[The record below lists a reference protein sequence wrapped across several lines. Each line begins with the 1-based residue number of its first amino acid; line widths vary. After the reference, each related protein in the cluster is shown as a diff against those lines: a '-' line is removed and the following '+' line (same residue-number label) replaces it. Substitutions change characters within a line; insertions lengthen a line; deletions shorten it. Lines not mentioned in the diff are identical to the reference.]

1 MKKNK
6 DLILIQALRLFNDQG
21 YLNVSIRQIAAAT
34 GISHS
39 NLIYHYQTKQDIVT
53 ALHNQL
59 LEEAKKLNKETKNP
73 ADFVETLYNS
83 TRKGFLI
90 LYNYR
95 FLMADLHHILKD
107 NPSLKQLFLEVEKIR
122 AIMYADSIKE
132 AVTQGYLR
140 KEIYD
145 NEYRFFIEHIKIY
158 SDSWITSSLIY
169 EENTEE
175 AIVLKYTDLFVRMFF
190 PYFTEK
196 GRHRF
201 FEYHQRSIT

>member
-6 DLILIQALRLFNDQG
+6 DLILIQALKLFNNQG

-39 NLIYHYQTKQDIVT
+39 NLIYHYKTKQDIVT

-59 LEEAKKLNKETKNP
+59 LEEAKKLNKETKKP
-73 ADFVETLYNS
+73 ADFVETLYTS

-90 LYNYR
+90 LYDYR

-107 NPSLKQLFLEVEKIR
+107 NPSLKQLFLEVEMIR
-122 AIMYADSIKE
+122 ATMYADSIKE

-145 NEYRFFIEHIKIY
+145 NEYRFFIEHIKVY
-158 SDSWITSSLIY
+158 SDSWVTSSLIY
-169 EENTEE
+169 EENAEE
-175 AIVLKYTDLFVRMFF
+175 TIVLKYTDLFVRMFF

-196 GRHRF
+196 GRHSF